1 LSKAKIR
8 WFSSE
13 SRYNLRFVKPSR
25 NDPKTES
32 GVHFGGSS
40 PMTKTVL
47 ITGASKGIG
56 RATAIRLT
64 AMGHIVFGTSRTPPS
79 VPQEKFELLPLEVH
93 SEESVAAC
101 VETVMAKAGRIDV
114 LINNAGVSVLGAL
127 EESSLDEVKAVFET
141 NVYGVLRVTNAVLPI
156 MRRQRAGQIINMSSI
171 GGLIGVPFL
180 GVYCASKFALE
191 GYTESLRHEVKA
203 LGIQVSL
210 VEPGDI
216 HTDIYEP
223 DTAMTFNDY
232 ANARRRFT
240 AIHSKSMAQA
250 PPPEIVANVIS
261 KIVESKSPRL
271 RYVVGKESS
280 AIFLKRVL
288 PSGIAERA
296 LRRYFQLDR

>member
-1 LSKAKIR
+1 
-8 WFSSE
+8 
-13 SRYNLRFVKPSR
+13 
-25 NDPKTES
+25 
-32 GVHFGGSS
+32 
-40 PMTKTVL
+40 MTKTIL

-56 RATAIRLT
+56 LATAIRLT
-64 AMGHIVFGTSRTPPS
+64 AMGHTVFGTSRNPSS
-79 VPQEKFELLPLEVH
+79 VPQGEFELLPLEVK
-93 SEESVAAC
+93 SDESVTAC
-101 VETVMAKAGRIDV
+101 VESVMAKAGRIDV

-141 NVYGVLRVTNAVLPI
+141 NVYGVMRVTNAVLPI

-171 GGLIGVPFL
+171 AGLIGVPFL

-203 LGIQVSL
+203 MGIHVSL

-223 DTAMTFNDY
+223 DTETSLDDY

-240 AIHSKSMAQA
+240 AIHSKSMADA
-250 PPPEIVANVIS
+250 PPPEIVANVIA
-261 KIVESKSPRL
+261 KIVESKAPHL
-271 RYVVGKESS
+271 RYAIGPESY
-280 AIFLKRVL
+280 AIWLKRIL